1 MKLDETTGVVL
12 RAPRYVLGETS
23 INHTEIEGF
32 ADFVD
37 QQRMVPDARMWGW
50 GAVHCTALD
59 TATLA
64 VRTGRQTL
72 RAAAVEPCE
81 VDALVLCSTTFPA
94 EVAAHGELIA
104 SVLSGLELSVPV
116 TGITL
121 NRCANMLAGLQV
133 AAAMVAGGRHR
144 TVLVITADRVAA
156 ESARITDFALFSDGA
171 ASCLVTQRSDGASES
186 YQWVADAYAQDPA
199 ALGRGNEISADL
211 ARMANQRLF
220 AEAGIGIE
228 AIDGLLHNNIYLP
241 IVTMKEVQAGFDQ
254 SQLDTSN
261 IARVGHCFAADPL
274 INLVDRWSAGT
285 IRAGGLYLLASS
297 VSGLRV
303 CVLLRGDSAARRV
316 SSE

>member
-1 MKLDETTGVVL
+1 MKSADITDVVL

-23 INHTEIEGF
+23 MDHSEIEGF

-37 QQRMVPDARMWGW
+37 ERQIVPVASLWGW
-50 GAVHCTALD
+50 GTVHRTALD
-59 TATLA
+59 TAALA
-64 VRTGRQTL
+64 VRTGRETL
-72 RAAAVEPCE
+72 RAAAVDPCE
-81 VDALVLCSTTFPA
+81 VDALVLCSTAFPA
-94 EVAAHGELIA
+94 DVEAHGELIA
-104 SVLSGLELSVPV
+104 SVLGGLGLGSVPV
-116 TGITL
+116 TGVTL
-121 NRCANMLAGLQV
+121 NRCANMLTGLQV

-144 TVLVITADRVAA
+144 TVLVITTDRVTT

-199 ALGRGNEISADL
+199 ALGAGNEISADL
-211 ARMANQRLF
+211 AKLANKQLF

-228 AIDGLLHNNIYLP
+228 AVDGLLHNNIFLP

-274 INLVDRWSAGT
+274 INLADRWSAGT
-285 IRAGGLYLLASS
+285 IRAGGYYLLASS
-297 VSGLRV
+297 VSGLRM
-303 CVLLRGDSAARRV
+303 CVLLRADSA
-316 SSE
+316 

>member
-1 MKLDETTGVVL
+1 MKLDETGGVVL

-23 INHTEIEGF
+23 INHTEIDGF

-37 QQRMVPDARMWGW
+37 RRRMLPDARIWGW
-50 GAVHCTALD
+50 GAVHRTALD
-59 TATLA
+59 TAALA

-104 SVLSGLELSVPV
+104 SVLRGLGLNVPV

-121 NRCANMLAGLQV
+121 NRCANMLVGLRV

-144 TVLVITADRVAA
+144 TVLVLTADRIAA

-171 ASCLVTQRSDGASES
+171 ASCLVTQRSEGASES
-186 YQWVADAYAQDPA
+186 FQWVADAYAQDPV
-199 ALGRGNEISADL
+199 ALGQGNEISADL
-211 ARMANQRLF
+211 ARMANKMLF

-228 AIDGLLHNNIYLP
+228 AIDSLLHNNIYLP
-241 IVTMKEVQAGFDQ
+241 IVTMKELQAGFDQ

-261 IARVGHCFAADPL
+261 TTRVGHCFAADPL
-274 INLVDRWSAGT
+274 INLADRSSAGS
-285 IRAGGLYLLASS
+285 IRAGGLCLLASS
-297 VSGLRV
+297 ISGLRV
-303 CVLLRGDSAARRV
+303 CVLLQADSG
-316 SSE
+316 E